1 MDIVKYDYKD
11 DVVDINVPFDGN
23 SFINATEVYK
33 AFGKDSSA
41 FAKFTQRTL
50 TPYADKLIEKGVF
63 TDRTNCP
70 NDDYQIVTSD
80 LIIKVIGGNSNEQ
93 GTWLHPKLAL
103 VFARWLSMDFE
114 IWCDEKISEL
124 LKTGSTSIAIQPVKL
139 QLAIGQLSETYE
151 KIRDF
156 SNNSRLHIL
165 PNLVE
170 LVKYT
175 ALNRLSFS
183 EELTKVSKLVNKE
196 TRVDLF
202 TRAATALKRCVDDR
216 QITSGMYIDMTADLE
231 RAHRRLL
238 NRRITIE
245 SSIKED
251 ALGKIELISCELK
264 EKEQEVLKLKDT
276 LESKTATEADNQE
289 LKKQLSLYTT
299 IDKTPAFSIKL
310 SKFNL
315 RNDLLNAKAAV
326 AATPGV
332 KLVFCEYLAKNTVNN
347 TKAPWKVYEDVNSS
361 VGIYINDNETV
372 ISLLLAKGRKDQYE
386 KIIPG
391 MRLNSIS
398 DGVFRGSYTV
408 EGVTYYAFCEP
419 NSGGTFI
426 YSIKYKQ

>member
-1 MDIVKYDYKD
+1 MDIVKFDYTEPG
-11 DVVDINVPFDGN
+11 IQISVPFDGN
-23 SFINATEVYK
+23 SFINATEIYK
-33 AFGKDSSA
+33 AFGKKPSTFSD
-41 FAKFTQRTL
+41 FINGKL
-50 TPYADKLIEKGVF
+50 TDYANRLIALKKISVNGKTGNDDNEIF
-63 TDRTNCP
+63 TDEL
-70 NDDYQIVTSD
+70 IVT
-80 LIIKVIGGNSNEQ
+80 IIGGNSVMQ

-103 VFARWLSMDFE
+103 VFARWLSTDFE
-114 IWCDEKISEL
+114 IWCDEKLDEL
-124 LKTGSTSIAIQPVKL
+124 LKTGSTSIAIPPVKQ
-139 QLAIGQLSETYE
+139 QLAIGKLSETYE

-216 QITSGMYIDMTADLE
+216 NITSGMYIDMTADLE

-289 LKKQLSLYTT
+289 LKRRLSVYTT
-299 IDKTPAFSIKL
+299 IDVAPAFSIKL

-326 AATPGV
+326 ASTPGV
-332 KLVFCEYLAKNTVNN
+332 KLVFCEYLAKNTVDN
-347 TKAPWKVYEDVNSS
+347 KRAPWKVYEDVNNS
-361 VGIYINDNETV
+361 VGIYIDDNETS
-372 ISLLLAKGRKDQYE
+372 ILLLLAKGRKDQYE
-386 KIIPG
+386 KIVPG
-391 MRLNSIS
+391 MRLTSIT
-398 DGVFRGSYTV
+398 GGIFRGSYTV